1 MRSPKGAVRSLTGTG
16 LVVTALVATAAALLF
31 PLWSYRDRA
40 GPGTGVA
47 DLTAGSVST
56 RFGPLSA
63 ADRDFVARVRQ
74 AGLWELPA
82 GQQAMERGG
91 TAAVK
96 RAGEHLVEGHTSLDR
111 HVRDVAARLG
121 VDLPSQP
128 AAEQRGWL
136 SRLDA
141 AHGAAYDHEFTNV
154 LRLAHGRV
162 FALVGQIRAATR
174 NAAVRELAE
183 DANATVLD
191 HMKVLEDT
199 GLVDF
204 DALTAQ
210 LGQPGQLGA
219 PPSGAPAPLSSPGAA
234 VTGPPPSAVNP
245 SAVAPSPESP
255 TPPSGSPASSPS
267 SPASS
272 SSMSVSPPSPEAPSS
287 SPSPRTSSP
296 ASPSSPEGN

>member
-40 GPGTGVA
+40 GPGTGAA

-128 AAEQRGWL
+128 TAEQRGWL
-136 SRLDA
+136 SGLDA
-141 AHGAAYDHEFTNV
+141 AHGAAYDREFVGV

-204 DALTAQ
+204 DALAAR
-210 LGQPGQLGA
+210 LGA
-219 PPSGAPAPLSSPGAA
+219 PAAPPSPPGAA
-234 VTGPPPSAVNP
+234 VTGPAPSAVTP
-245 SAVAPSPESP
+245 SAG
-255 TPPSGSPASSPS
+255 PPSSS
-267 SPASS
+267 
-272 SSMSVSPPSPEAPSS
+272 SVSPPSPEAPSP
-287 SPSPRTSSP
+287 SPSSQASSQASSP
-296 ASPSSPEGN
+296 ASPSPSEGN

>member
-31 PLWSYRDRA
+31 PVWSYRDRA
-40 GPGTGVA
+40 GPGAGAA

-128 AAEQRGWL
+128 TAEQRGWL

-141 AHGAAYDHEFTNV
+141 AHGAVYDRDFTNV

-210 LGQPGQLGA
+210 LGA
-219 PPSGAPAPLSSPGAA
+219 PPSGTPAPAPSPPGAA
-234 VTGPPPSAVNP
+234 VTGPPPP
-245 SAVAPSPESP
+245 AVAPSP
-255 TPPSGSPASSPS
+255 SPS
-267 SPASS
+267 SS
-272 SSMSVSPPSPEAPSS
+272 SVSPPSPEAPSPS
-287 SPSPRTSSP
+287 PDSPSP
-296 ASPSSPEGN
+296 SPSPSPSERN

>member
-40 GPGTGVA
+40 GPGTGAA

-121 VDLPSQP
+121 VDLPSQ
-128 AAEQRGWL
+128 ATAEQRGWL

-141 AHGAAYDHEFTNV
+141 AHGSAYDREFTNV

-210 LGQPGQLGA
+210 LGQLGA
-219 PPSGAPAPLSSPGAA
+219 PPSGAPAPSSSPGAA
-234 VTGPPPSAVNP
+234 VTGPPPSAMVP
-245 SAVAPSPESP
+245 SAESP
-255 TPPSGSPASSPS
+255 APP
-267 SPASS
+267 S

-287 SPSPRTSSP
+287 SPSPQASSP
-296 ASPSSPEGN
+296 ASPSPSEGN

>member
-31 PLWSYRDRA
+31 PVWSYRDRA
-40 GPGTGVA
+40 GPGTGAA

-63 ADRDFVARVRQ
+63 SDRDFVARVRQ

-82 GQQAMERGG
+82 GQQAVERGG

-121 VDLPSQP
+121 LDLPSQP
-128 AAEQRGWL
+128 TAEQRGWL

-141 AHGAAYDHEFTNV
+141 AHGAAYDREFVGV

-204 DALTAQ
+204 DALTAG
-210 LGQPGQLGA
+210 L
-219 PPSGAPAPLSSPGAA
+219 GAPAPGTPSPPAPPGAA
-234 VTGPPPSAVNP
+234 VTGPPPPAATP
-245 SAVAPSPESP
+245 SAV
-255 TPPSGSPASSPS
+255 TP
-267 SPASS
+267 
-272 SSMSVSPPSPEAPSS
+272 SMSVSRPRPRHRRPPPHHRLPHHR
-287 SPSPRTSSP
+287 PPPPRPPHPPKGTEP
-296 ASPSSPEGN
+296 P

>member
-40 GPGTGVA
+40 GPGTGTA

-82 GQQAMERGG
+82 GQQAVERGG

-121 VDLPSQP
+121 LDLPSQP
-128 AAEQRGWL
+128 TAEQRGWL

-141 AHGAAYDHEFTNV
+141 AHGAAYDREFVGV

-204 DALTAQ
+204 DALTAG
-210 LGQPGQLGA
+210 LGSP
-219 PPSGAPAPLSSPGAA
+219 APATPSPPAPPGAA
-234 VTGPPPSAVNP
+234 LTGPPPAAATP
-245 SAVAPSPESP
+245 SAVTPSV
-255 TPPSGSPASSPS
+255 
-267 SPASS
+267 
-272 SSMSVSPPSPEAPSS
+272 SVSPPSPEAPSPAPS
-287 SPSPRTSSP
+287 SQSPSSQTPSPQTSSP
-296 ASPSSPEGN
+296 ASPSSSEGN